1 MTNQA
6 ISSTGPA
13 QAANP
18 FASMDTGKFG
28 DMSSEE
34 FINVLITEMT
44 NQDPFQ
50 PNDSAAVMEQL
61 SSLRNIESQVALQES
76 IELLVTQN
84 NIAQA
89 GSMIGKTVEGLTQNN
104 NTISGT
110 VTAVRVVDGQAQLE
124 LDGLQTITLDRVTAI
139 HGNGGA

>member
-1 MTNQA
+1 MSDTAVNA
-6 ISSTGPA
+6 VNTTAKS
-13 QAANP
+13 NP
-18 FASMDTGKFG
+18 FGNIDTGKFG
-28 DMSSEE
+28 DMTSGE

-44 NQDPFQ
+44 NQDPFE

-89 GSMIGKTVEGLTQNN
+89 GGMIGKTIEGLSQNN
-104 NTISGT
+104 NEISGT

-139 HGNGGA
+139 YSGSGA